1 MPVILRL
8 KGYRFLFYEADIDEP
23 PHIHVRREGD
33 EAKYWL
39 NPITLAEVRG
49 FRQHELNEIERMIH
63 EHRDDLLG
71 AWMREAGKH
80 VNG

>member
-8 KGYRFLFYEADIDEP
+8 KGYRFLFYAADIDEP

-39 NPITLAEVRG
+39 NPIALA
-49 FRQHELNEIERMIH
+49 
-63 EHRDDLLG
+63 
-71 AWMREAGKH
+71 
-80 VNG
+80 

>member
-1 MPVILRL
+1 MPVILRF

-39 NPITLAEVRG
+39 NPIALAGVRG
-49 FRQHELNEIERMIH
+49 FRQHELNEIERIIH
-63 EHRDDLLG
+63 EHRDNLLG
-71 AWMREAGKH
+71 AWIREAEKH
-80 VNG
+80 ANG